1 LPVSRT
7 SDSKKNDHRYGD
19 KFLEF
24 EKEVE
29 ILASKEK
36 VWNFIWD
43 VDRFIAC
50 VPGCKEAKTIEE
62 GKRYAATM
70 VEKVGPFRVEF
81 PTTIEVLEREELTHI
96 KAQAAGADNKI
107 GSRMKLELDVHLREQ
122 DSKTVLRF
130 IARVD
135 ILGKLAAL
143 GHGII
148 KRKADQVLDEFAQ
161 AVKTQL
167 EGAS

>member
-1 LPVSRT
+1 LQ
-7 SDSKKNDHRYGD
+7 
-19 KFLEF
+19 FQ
-24 EKEVE
+24 KEVE
-29 ILASKEK
+29 IAAPRDK

-50 VPGCKEAKTIEE
+50 VPGCKEAKTLEA

-70 VEKVGPFRVEF
+70 VEKVGPFKVEF
-81 PTTIEVLEREELTHI
+81 PTTIEVLEREELSRI
-96 KAQAAGADNKI
+96 KAQASGADNKI
-107 GSRMKLELDVHLREQ
+107 GSRMKVDLDVHLRDQ
-122 DSKTVLRF
+122 NGSTVLGF
-130 IARVD
+130 VAGVD

-161 AVKTQL
+161 AVKKRL
-167 EGAS
+167 EGDS

>member
-1 LPVSRT
+1 MQ
-7 SDSKKNDHRYGD
+7 
-19 KFLEF
+19 F

-29 ILASKEK
+29 IAAPREK

-50 VPGCKEAKTIEE
+50 VPGCKDAKTLEP
-62 GKRYAATM
+62 GKRYSATM
-70 VEKVGPFRVEF
+70 VEKVGPFKVEF
-81 PTTIEVLEREELTHI
+81 PTTIEVLEREELSRI
-96 KAQAAGADNKI
+96 KAQASGADNKI
-107 GSRMKLELDVHLREQ
+107 GSRMKIDLDVHLREQ
-122 DSKTVLRF
+122 GANTVLGF
-130 IARVD
+130 VAGVD

-161 AVKTQL
+161 SVKKRL
-167 EGAS
+167 EGDS

>member
-1 LPVSRT
+1 LQ
-7 SDSKKNDHRYGD
+7 
-19 KFLEF
+19 F

-29 ILASKEK
+29 ILAPREK

-43 VDRFIAC
+43 VNQFIAC

-62 GKRYAATM
+62 GKKYSATM
-70 VEKVGPFRVEF
+70 IEKVGPFKVEF
-81 PTTIEVLEREELTHI
+81 PTSIEVLERQELTHI
-96 KAQAAGADNKI
+96 RAQASGADNKI
-107 GSRMKLELDVHLREQ
+107 GSRMKLDLDVNLREQ
-122 DSKTVLRF
+122 DGKTIVKF
-130 IARVD
+130 VAGVD

-148 KRKADQVLDEFAQ
+148 KRKADQVLDEFDQ
-161 AVKTQL
+161 AVKKNL

>member
-1 LPVSRT
+1 LQ
-7 SDSKKNDHRYGD
+7 
-19 KFLEF
+19 F

-29 ILASKEK
+29 ISASRQK
-36 VWNFIWD
+36 VWDFIWD

-50 VPGCKEAKTIEE
+50 VPGCKEAKTLEP

-81 PTTIEVLEREELTHI
+81 PTTIEVLEREELTRI
-96 KAQAAGADNKI
+96 KAQASGADNKI
-107 GSRMKLELDVHLREQ
+107 GSRMKISLDVNLREQ
-122 DSKTVLRF
+122 GDKTVLGF
-130 IARVD
+130 VAGVD

-161 AVKTQL
+161 AVKKQL
-167 EGAS
+167 EGVS

>member
-1 LPVSRT
+1 LR
-7 SDSKKNDHRYGD
+7 
-19 KFLEF
+19 F

-29 ILASKEK
+29 IQAPKEK

-50 VPGCKEAKTIEE
+50 VPGCREAKTLEP
-62 GKRYAATM
+62 GKLYSATM

-81 PTTIEVLEREELTHI
+81 PTTIQVLEREELTRI
-96 KAQAAGADNKI
+96 KAQASGADNKI
-107 GSRMKLELDVHLREQ
+107 GSRMKIDLDVSLKGEGN
-122 DSKTVLRF
+122 STSLGF
-130 IARVD
+130 IANVD

-161 AVKTQL
+161 SVKKKL
-167 EGAS
+167 EGGS

>member
-1 LPVSRT
+1 LQ
-7 SDSKKNDHRYGD
+7 
-19 KFLEF
+19 F

-29 ILASKEK
+29 IRAPREK
-36 VWNFIWD
+36 VWKFIWD

-50 VPGCKEAKTIEE
+50 VPGCKEAKTLEE
-62 GKRYAATM
+62 GKRYSAIMT
-70 VEKVGPFRVEF
+70 EKVGPFKVEF
-81 PTTIEVLEREELTHI
+81 PTTIEVLEREELSHI

-107 GSRMKLELDVHLREQ
+107 GSRMKIDLDVKLRAEN
-122 DSKTVLRF
+122 DNTILGFV
-130 IARVD
+130 AGVD

-161 AVKTQL
+161 AVKRKL
-167 EGAS
+167 EGDA

>member
-1 LPVSRT
+1 LQ
-7 SDSKKNDHRYGD
+7 
-19 KFLEF
+19 F

-29 ILASKEK
+29 ILAPRQK
-36 VWNFIWD
+36 VWDFIWD

-50 VPGCKEAKTIEE
+50 VPGCKEAKTIET
-62 GKRYAATM
+62 GKLYSATM
-70 VEKVGPFRVEF
+70 IEKVGPFRVEF

-96 KAQAAGADNKI
+96 KAQASGADNKI
-107 GSRMKLELDVHLREQ
+107 GSRMKLSLDVNLREQ
-122 DSKTVLRF
+122 GEKTVLGF
-130 IARVD
+130 VAGVD

-161 AVKTQL
+161 AVKKRL
-167 EGAS
+167 EGDS

>member
-1 LPVSRT
+1 MQ
-7 SDSKKNDHRYGD
+7 
-19 KFLEF
+19 F

-29 ILASKEK
+29 ILAPREK

-43 VDRFIAC
+43 VNQFIAC

-62 GKRYAATM
+62 GKKYSATM
-70 VEKVGPFRVEF
+70 IEKVGPFKVEF
-81 PTTIEVLEREELTHI
+81 PTSIEVLERQELTHI
-96 KAQAAGADNKI
+96 RAQASGADNKI
-107 GSRMKLELDVHLREQ
+107 GSRMKLDLDVNLREQ
-122 DSKTVLRF
+122 DGKTIVKF
-130 IARVD
+130 VAGVD

-161 AVKTQL
+161 AVKKNL

>member
-1 LPVSRT
+1 LQ
-7 SDSKKNDHRYGD
+7 
-19 KFLEF
+19 F

-29 ILASKEK
+29 ISAPRQK

-50 VPGCKEAKTIEE
+50 VPGCKEAATLEP

-81 PTTIEVLEREELTHI
+81 PTTIEVLEREDLTRI
-96 KAQAAGADNKI
+96 KAQASGADNKI
-107 GSRMKLELDVHLREQ
+107 GGRMKISLDVNLRERG
-122 DSKTVLRF
+122 DKTVLGF
-130 IARVD
+130 VAGVD

-161 AVKTQL
+161 AVKKQL
-167 EGAS
+167 EGV

>member
-1 LPVSRT
+1 LQ
-7 SDSKKNDHRYGD
+7 
-19 KFLEF
+19 F

-29 ILASKEK
+29 ILAPREK

-50 VPGCKEAKTIEE
+50 VPGCKEAKTIES
-62 GKRYAATM
+62 GKLYSATM
-70 VEKVGPFRVEF
+70 IEKVGPFRVEF
-81 PTTIEVLEREELTHI
+81 PTTIEVLEREELTRI
-96 KAQAAGADNKI
+96 KAQATGADNKI
-107 GSRMKLELDVHLREQ
+107 GSRMKLSLDVQLREQ
-122 DSKTVLRF
+122 GEKTVLGF
-130 IARVD
+130 VAGVD

-161 AVKTQL
+161 AVKKRL
-167 EGAS
+167 EGDS

>member
-1 LPVSRT
+1 MQ
-7 SDSKKNDHRYGD
+7 
-19 KFLEF
+19 F

-29 ILASKEK
+29 ILAPREK

-50 VPGCKEAKTIEE
+50 VPGCKEAKTIES
-62 GKRYAATM
+62 GKLYSATM
-70 VEKVGPFRVEF
+70 IEKVGPFRVEF
-81 PTTIEVLEREELTHI
+81 PTTIEVLEREELTRI
-96 KAQAAGADNKI
+96 KAQATGADNKI
-107 GSRMKLELDVHLREQ
+107 GSRMKLSLDVQLREQ
-122 DSKTVLRF
+122 GEKTVLGF
-130 IARVD
+130 VAGVD

-161 AVKTQL
+161 AVKKRL
-167 EGAS
+167 EGDS

>member
-1 LPVSRT
+1 MQ
-7 SDSKKNDHRYGD
+7 
-19 KFLEF
+19 F

-29 ILASKEK
+29 ILAPREK

-50 VPGCKEAKTIEE
+50 VPGCKEAKTIET
-62 GKRYAATM
+62 GKLYSATM
-70 VEKVGPFRVEF
+70 IEKVGPFRVEF

-96 KAQAAGADNKI
+96 KAQASGADNKI
-107 GSRMKLELDVHLREQ
+107 GSRMKLSLDVNLREQ
-122 DSKTVLRF
+122 GDKTVLGF
-130 IARVD
+130 VAGVD

-161 AVKTQL
+161 AVKKRL
-167 EGAS
+167 EGDS

>member
-1 LPVSRT
+1 MQ
-7 SDSKKNDHRYGD
+7 
-19 KFLEF
+19 F

-29 ILASKEK
+29 ISAPRQK

-50 VPGCKEAKTIEE
+50 VPGCKEAKTVEA
-62 GKRYAATM
+62 GKRYSATM

-81 PTTIEVLEREELTHI
+81 PTTIEVLEREELTRI
-96 KAQAAGADNKI
+96 KAQATGADHKI
-107 GSRMKLELDVHLREQ
+107 GSRMKVDLDVNLKAEGENTR
-122 DSKTVLRF
+122 LGF
-130 IARVD
+130 IANVD

-161 AVKTQL
+161 AVKKRL
-167 EGAS
+167 EGDS